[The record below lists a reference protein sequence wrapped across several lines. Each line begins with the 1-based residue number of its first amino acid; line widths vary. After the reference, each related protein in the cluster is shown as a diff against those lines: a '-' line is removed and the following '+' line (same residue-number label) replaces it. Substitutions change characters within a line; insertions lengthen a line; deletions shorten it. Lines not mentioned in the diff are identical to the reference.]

1 MAYERGDVVLVPF
14 PFTDLSNTR
23 TRPAVVVS
31 TLRFTEA
38 TGDLTVAM
46 ITSVPKTS
54 PYDCEIRGW
63 QETRL
68 RQPSWVRAKLATLSP
83 GLVRFS
89 PGRLSVS
96 DLAAVDRCLSEALGL
111 NAVRE

>member
-46 ITSVPKTS
+46 ITSVPRPS
-54 PYDCEIRGW
+54 PYDCEIHGW
-63 QETRL
+63 QDARL

-83 GLVRFS
+83 SLVRFR
-89 PGRLSVS
+89 PGRLSAQ
-96 DLAAVDRCLSEALGL
+96 DLEAVDRCLWMALGL
-111 NAVRE
+111 QSRT